1 MGLVKTTIELPDP
14 VFRKAKA
21 AAAERGASLK
31 DFFTE
36 AVEDLLRR
44 QGGEQAVKPWER
56 AFGGLKD
63 LHRENL
69 RIQRLIDAE
78 FETIDEDEWR

>member
-1 MGLVKTTIELPDP
+1 VKTTVEIPDSL
-14 VFRKAKA
+14 FRKAKA
-21 AAAERGASLK
+21 AAAEEGKSLK

-36 AVEDLLRR
+36 AVQEQLRR
-44 QGGEQAVKPWER
+44 KSSQPASKPWES

-69 RIQRLIDAE
+69 RIQKLISAE
-78 FETIDEDEWR
+78 FEVIDEEEWR